1 MTLNFGDFVVE
12 KVFISSL
19 KKKFNILRDDTKL
32 QTDGRRNLL
41 LDIVFFLLCKERQ
54 RSFVTMYVDL
64 RQMCSGDH

>member
-19 KKKFNILRDDTKL
+19 KKKFNLLRDDTKL
-32 QTDGRRNLL
+32 QTDGRTNLL
-41 LDIVFFLLCKERQ
+41 LDFFLLGKEHQ